1 MVLQLVV
8 VMITLQCC
16 FQYAYMAAFFE
27 AIRVHFL
34 FNAPYH
40 SLPMID
46 VAVFI
51 NLITFIVI
59 AIVATISQ
67 LAIHLRRQQRVLGED
82 LFRNLTLLSIAHD
95 FRTGHERSYFMI
107 PNKLFIKSFTI
118 NV

>member
-1 MVLQLVV
+1 
-8 VMITLQCC
+8 MITLQCC
-16 FQYAYMAAFFE
+16 FQYTYMAVFVE
-27 AIRVHFL
+27 AIRVYFL
-34 FNAPYH
+34 FNVPCY

-51 NLITFIVI
+51 NLIAFIVI

-82 LFRNLTLLSIAHD
+82 LFPNLTLLSIAYN
-95 FRTGHERSYFMI
+95 FRTGRERLYFMI

-118 NV
+118 NI

>member
-1 MVLQLVV
+1 
-8 VMITLQCC
+8 MITLQCC
-16 FQYAYMAAFFE
+16 FQYAYMAVFVE

-34 FNAPYH
+34 FNAPCY
-40 SLPMID
+40 SLPIID

-67 LAIHLRRQQRVLGED
+67 LAIHLRRQRVLGDD
-82 LFRNLTLLSIAHD
+82 LFPNLTLLSIAYN
-95 FRTGHERSYFMI
+95 FRTGRERLYFMI

-118 NV
+118 NI

>member
-1 MVLQLVV
+1 
-8 VMITLQCC
+8 
-16 FQYAYMAAFFE
+16 MAAFFE

-34 FNAPYH
+34 FNTPYY

-67 LAIHLRRQQRVLGED
+67 LTIHLRRQQRVLGED
-82 LFRNLTLLSIAHD
+82 LFPNLTLLSIVYN

-107 PNKLFIKSFTI
+107 HNKLFIKSFTI
-118 NV
+118 NI